1 MRQSIFVQLVWDN
14 PCECAKA
21 FRVVSV
27 LSGLQLIY
35 MSAPT
40 EIQFKQ
46 LKRLLENLRM
56 AIPVHC
62 RRLENGSVQVNV
74 GNPYVIRDGSQMDA
88 FLNDLMDINTDVEP
102 DELYD
107 AFVALLDP
115 HSDY

>member
-1 MRQSIFVQLVWDN
+1 MHQSIFVQLVWN
-14 PCECAKA
+14 NHCECAKT

-27 LSGLQLIY
+27 SSELLLIY

-46 LKRLLENLRM
+46 LKRLLENLKM

-62 RRLENGSVQVNV
+62 RQLENGSVQVYV

-88 FLNDLMDINTDVEP
+88 FLKDLMDINTDVEP

-107 AFVALLDP
+107 GFVGLLDP
-115 HSDY
+115 HSDD